1 MINWDT
7 CTIDDIVEER
17 NRIFL
22 IVENLGGLNDY
33 DKQNFFDS
41 DLGIANRHIKRV
53 VEGKFSLIRGIRIE
67 IRDCLERAEQSI
79 VALHPKNVL
88 VLLRIESFSKRDP
101 MDRSKP
107 FPTDVRFVESPFT
120 CEIDTWWLCSGVSS
134 SALQYAALFPS
145 RWSH

>member
-79 VALHPKNVL
+79 VVMPLY
-88 VLLRIESFSKRDP
+88 SK
-101 MDRSKP
+101 
-107 FPTDVRFVESPFT
+107 
-120 CEIDTWWLCSGVSS
+120 EIRT
-134 SALQYAALFPS
+134 
-145 RWSH
+145 